1 MVEAERRRHGA
12 DNSNA
17 REMHRRVERWALDEV
32 AVPGKL
38 FKQITG
44 WLYRE
49 NRLCREILSIGGTLV
64 VPASLSIP
72 TLAIVNTADKV
83 AAAHVNKILH

>member
-1 MVEAERRRHGA
+1 MSA
-12 DNSNA
+12 DDFNA

-38 FKQITG
+38 FQQITG

-49 NRLCREILSIGGTLV
+49 NRLCRGS
-64 VPASLSIP
+64 
-72 TLAIVNTADKV
+72 
-83 AAAHVNKILH
+83 